1 VGIAV
6 VISPLN
12 WSIEMQVKKFVVAS
26 WESNGCID
34 QIVGVYDDQEEA
46 RKVLAKCIEG
56 DDKHDPLDY
65 TIMEK
70 TVTVS

>member
-26 WESNGCID
+26 WETDGLMKE
-34 QIVGVYDDQEEA
+34 IVGVHDNAEDA
-46 RKVLAKCIEG
+46 RKQLAKCIEG
-56 DDKHDPLDY
+56 DDKHNPLDY
-65 TIMEK
+65 TILEK
-70 TVTVS
+70 NITVS